1 MKIKTFKVERW
12 MNDYEDDA
20 VYNLGETCIDSL
32 TIGELLELGGY
43 SPDEYLKSL
52 KDTRLTYSHIF
63 GSPEFKSGVASLY
76 NNIKPEHVIP
86 THGATGANA
95 MVLETLIEPGDNM
108 ISVMPTYQQHYSI
121 PEAIGA
127 EVRILQLTAEN
138 GYLPDI
144 DELRKLVDDNT
155 KMITVNNPNNP
166 TGSWI
171 PEESMKQIAEVAASV
186 DAYLLSDEVYR
197 GISEDGEYMYS
208 VTDLYDKGIS
218 VGSMSKIFS
227 LAGLRMGWIATRD
240 EDALN
245 EILERRDY
253 NTISCGVIDDKL
265 ASIALANKEKIFAR
279 NREILHKNREILD
292 QWVQETPEVH
302 YVRPV
307 AGTTA
312 LVYYDA
318 DIPSYEL
325 CVRLIKEK
333 GLLFTPGEAFEMEGA
348 VRIGYAFDSK
358 LLRQGLDIFA
368 EFLKEIKEK

>member
-20 VYNLGETCIDSL
+20 VYNLGETCIDSF
-32 TIGELLELGGY
+32 TIKELLELSGY
-43 SPDEYLKSL
+43 DSDDYLKKL
-52 KDTRLTYSHIF
+52 GDTRLTYSHIF
-63 GSPEFKSGVASLY
+63 GSPEFKSGVAALY
-76 NNIKPEHVIP
+76 ENIEPNQVLP
-86 THGATGANA
+86 CHGATGANA
-95 MVLETLIEPGDNM
+95 MVLESLIEPADNM

-127 EVRILQLTAEN
+127 EVRILQLTEEN
-138 GYLPDI
+138 DYLPDI
-144 DELRKLVDDNT
+144 AELKALVDENT

-171 PEESMKQIAEVAASV
+171 PIESMKEIVEVAKSV

-197 GISEDGEYMYS
+197 GIAEDDSYMYS

-227 LAGLRMGWIATRD
+227 LAGLRMGWIATKD
-240 EDALN
+240 EYAMN
-245 EILERRDY
+245 EFMERRDY

-265 ASIALANKEKIFAR
+265 ASIALDNRDKIFDR
-279 NREILHKNREILD
+279 NRQILNTNREILD
-292 QWVQETPEVH
+292 KWVNETEEVH
-302 YVRPV
+302 YKRPV

-312 LVYYDA
+312 LVYYDK
-318 DIPSYEL
+318 DIPSYDL

-333 GLLFTPGEAFEMEGA
+333 GLLFTPGSCFEMEGA

-358 LLRQGLDIFA
+358 LLKQGLDIFA
-368 EFLKEIKEK
+368 DFLAEL

>member
-43 SPDEYLKSL
+43 DADQYLKSL

-63 GSPEFKSGVASLY
+63 GSPELKSGIASLY
-76 NNIKPEHVIP
+76 KKIEPKHVIP

-95 MVLETLIEPGDNM
+95 MVLETLISPEDNM
-108 ISVMPTYQQHYSI
+108 ISVMPTYQQHYSS

-127 EVRILQLTAEN
+127 EVRILQLTEEN
-138 GYLPDI
+138 KYLPDI
-144 DELRKLVDDNT
+144 DELKKLVDENT

-171 PEESMKQIAEVAASV
+171 PEEIMMQIVEVAKSV

-208 VTDLYDKGIS
+208 VTDLYEKGIS

-227 LAGLRMGWIATRD
+227 LAGLRMGWVATRD
-240 EDALN
+240 EYAVQ

-265 ASIALANKEKIFAR
+265 AAIALANKEKIFER

-292 QWVQETPEVH
+292 KWVNETPGVH
-302 YVRPV
+302 YLKPV

-318 DIPSYEL
+318 DIPSYDL
-325 CVRLIKEK
+325 CLRLIKEK

-358 LLRQGLDIFA
+358 LLKEGLDVFA
-368 EFLKEIKEK
+368 DFLKEL